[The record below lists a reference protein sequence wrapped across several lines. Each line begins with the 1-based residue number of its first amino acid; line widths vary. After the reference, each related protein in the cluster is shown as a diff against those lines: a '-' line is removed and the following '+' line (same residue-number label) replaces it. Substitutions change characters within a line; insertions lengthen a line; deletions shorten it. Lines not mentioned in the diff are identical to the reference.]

1 MPFYPPFNMPFFY
14 NNYMHPRNSSNV
26 INSSVKNGSAN
37 FSKVKDLNSR
47 ANSNYKTSYQTQN
60 QNASSYNQ
68 VQRQKASENYYDSN
82 LKVSENNYESR
93 QKNSENYYGAKQE
106 ASENIENSEAS
117 EAFFEIFGL
126 KLYFDDILIMCI
138 LFFLYTEK
146 VHDDE
151 LFICLILLLLT

>member
-14 NNYMHPRNSSNV
+14 NNYMHPRNSSNA
-26 INSSVKNGSAN
+26 INSSANNGSTN
-37 FSKVKDLNSR
+37 FSKVKDLNYR
-47 ANSNYKTSYQTQN
+47 ADSNYKTSYQN

-93 QKNSENYYGAKQE
+93 QKKSENYYGAKQE

>member
-1 MPFYPPFNMPFFY
+1 MPFYPPFNMPFIY
-14 NNYMHPRNSSNV
+14 NNYMHPRNSSNA
-26 INSSVKNGSAN
+26 INSSVNNGSAN

-47 ANSNYKTSYQTQN
+47 ADSNYKTSYQN
-60 QNASSYNQ
+60 QNASSDNQ
-68 VQRQKASENYYDSN
+68 AQRQKTSENYYESKQKASENYY
-82 LKVSENNYESR
+82 ESK
-93 QKNSENYYGAKQE
+93 QKASKNYYEAKQK

>member
-1 MPFYPPFNMPFFY
+1 MPFYSPFNLPFYF
-14 NNYMHPRNSSNV
+14 NNYKYPRRPNNIGATSCN
-26 INSSVKNGSAN
+26 NLN
-37 FSKVKDLNSR
+37 FNNTTCT
-47 ANSNYKTSYQTQN
+47 NSNYNNSNYSYTN
-60 QNASSYNQ
+60 CNRTHYNSKNCYNNSFGASSDFSNGTNNATIIEKPQ
-68 VQRQKASENYYDSN
+68 NPKKASETD
-82 LKVSENNYESR
+82 
-93 QKNSENYYGAKQE
+93 
-106 ASENIENSEAS
+106 EAS

>member
-14 NNYMHPRNSSNV
+14 NNYMHPRNSSNA
-26 INSSVKNGSAN
+26 INSSVNNGSAN

-68 VQRQKASENYYDSN
+68 VQRQKASENYY
-82 LKVSENNYESR
+82 E
-93 QKNSENYYGAKQE
+93 AKQE

>member
-1 MPFYPPFNMPFFY
+1 MPFYPPFNMPFIY
-14 NNYMHPRNSSNV
+14 NNYIHPRNSSNA
-26 INSSVKNGSAN
+26 INSSTKNGSTN
-37 FSKVKDLNSR
+37 FSKVNNLNSR
-47 ANSNYKTSYQTQN
+47 ADSNYKTSYQN

-68 VQRQKASENYYDSN
+68 VQRQKTSENYYESKQKASENYY
-82 LKVSENNYESR
+82 ESK
-93 QKNSENYYGAKQE
+93 QKASKNYYEAKQE

>member
-14 NNYMHPRNSSNV
+14 NKYRYPNNFFTQN
-26 INSSVKNGSAN
+26 NLTQEKN
-37 FSKVKDLNSR
+37 
-47 ANSNYKTSYQTQN
+47 NYKKNVNYSAPKDSTKYYLEQN
-60 QNASSYNQ
+60 SLIQNVLDQ
-68 VQRQKASENYYDSN
+68 KQKASENPE
-82 LKVSENNYESR
+82 KSES
-93 QKNSENYYGAKQE
+93 
-106 ASENIENSEAS
+106 S

>member
-14 NNYMHPRNSSNV
+14 NNYMHPRNSSNA
-26 INSSVKNGSAN
+26 INSKAKNRSTN
-37 FSKVKDLNSR
+37 FSKVKDLNSK
-47 ANSNYKTSYQTQN
+47 ADSNYKTNYQTQK
-60 QNASSYNQ
+60 QNTSSYNQ
-68 VQRQKASENYYDSN
+68 IQRQKASENYYEA
-82 LKVSENNYESR
+82 KQEA
-93 QKNSENYYGAKQE
+93 SENYYDSKSKASKNYYEAKQE

>member
-14 NNYMHPRNSSNV
+14 NNYMHPRNSSNA
-26 INSSVKNGSAN
+26 INSSVNNGSAN

-68 VQRQKASENYYDSN
+68 VQRQKASENYYDS
-82 LKVSENNYESR
+82 KSKAS
-93 QKNSENYYGAKQE
+93 KNYYEAKQE

>member
-1 MPFYPPFNMPFFY
+1 MPFYQPFNLPFFY
-14 NNYMHPRNSSNV
+14 NNFKY
-26 INSSVKNGSAN
+26 NGN
-37 FSKVKDLNSR
+37 NFIRQRQFSKN
-47 ANSNYKTSYQTQN
+47 NTSNT
-60 QNASSYNQ
+60 YNIHSQ
-68 VQRQKASENYYDSN
+68 KKASENA
-82 LKVSENNYESR
+82 EIPES
-93 QKNSENYYGAKQE
+93 
-106 ASENIENSEAS
+106 S

>member
-1 MPFYPPFNMPFFY
+1 MQFYPPFSLPFYFNNYKYPRFSNSMATANHNNINSNNSNCINSNY
-14 NNYMHPRNSSNV
+14 NNENCNSSNF
-26 INSSVKNGSAN
+26 N
-37 FSKVKDLNSR
+37 
-47 ANSNYKTSYQTQN
+47 NSNYNNNNNSFELNNNFSNSKMLDKPQN
-60 QNASSYNQ
+60 QK
-68 VQRQKASENYYDSN
+68 KASETN
-82 LKVSENNYESR
+82 
-93 QKNSENYYGAKQE
+93 
-106 ASENIENSEAS
+106 EAS